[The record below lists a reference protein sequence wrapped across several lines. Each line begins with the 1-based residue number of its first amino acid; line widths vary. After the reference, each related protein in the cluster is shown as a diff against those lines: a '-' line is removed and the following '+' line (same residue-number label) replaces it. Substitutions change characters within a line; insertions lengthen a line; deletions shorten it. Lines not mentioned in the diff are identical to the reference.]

1 MTPQESQQYILE
13 LTAQRDNLISIGM
26 IEASERVQETITR
39 QYL

>member
-13 LTAQRDNLISIGM
+13 LTVQRDHLISIGW